1 MFDSI
6 NIWLAFHEPVGSV
19 GHAERFEREEWWECI
34 DAIAVKARFEDWLR
48 IQLILAVNVDNASV
62 GGFAG

>member
-19 GHAERFEREEWWECI
+19 GHVERFEREEWWECI
-34 DAIAVKARFEDWLR
+34 GAIAVKARSEDWLR
-48 IQLILAVNVDNASV
+48 IQLILAVNVGNASV

>member
-1 MFDSI
+1 MVMRRGLRGR
-6 NIWLAFHEPVGSV
+6 NG
-19 GHAERFEREEWWECI
+19 RECI

-62 GGFAG
+62 GELSEAVRLFVC